1 MADTLARLSAVL
13 AARGIEVFAITD
25 HSGKA
30 RDVGLELRD
39 TKLVIFG
46 SPSATVI
53 EAAPLAALDMPLR
66 VVVWEDGYQTRVSY
80 PAPAP
85 SHAGMPSMENW
96 RTHWPASTRSSARS
110 STARTDGRYHGLR
123 SSSVAPRTA
132 FGRVR
137 QINTRLLWARWELRS
152 GGVLDDQ
159 RRSRWETRTQLAIG
173 WEKE

>member
-13 AARGIEVFAITD
+13 AARGIEVFAIID
-25 HSGKA
+25 HSSKA

-123 SSSVAPRTA
+123 SLVRRSAHCVRPREADQYPPVVGAVGVAIR
-132 FGRVR
+132 
-137 QINTRLLWARWELRS
+137 
-152 GGVLDDQ
+152 
-159 RRSRWETRTQLAIG
+159 RRSR
-173 WEKE
+173 